1 MGCSTGFHVHLNT
14 ETRQLVIGSSEHTD
28 DTLMLGWLSV
38 FRVVGI
44 ANGTGTATKYS
55 LCVNGKE
62 VRRLTVTQEGK
73 FLSKKSFPTAQL
85 DLARALIR
93 AM

>member
-1 MGCSTGFHVHLNT
+1 MVTDPCH
-14 ETRQLVIGSSEHTD
+14 RQIGHMNFALLEIA
-28 DTLMLGWLSV
+28 GGG
-38 FRVVGI
+38 GI
-44 ANGTGTATKYS
+44 AHGTGTATKYS

-85 DLARALIR
+85 YPWPGP
-93 AM
+93 